1 MLDKAFAERIL
12 HDYKV
17 GLKNV
22 QGEGHAKWILF
33 LLIRL
38 NTFDHRVEV
47 N

>member
-22 QGEGHAKWILF
+22 QGGGTYQVNF
-33 LLIRL
+33 FSL
-38 NTFDHRVEV
+38 N
-47 N
+47 